1 MKRYELLI
9 ASLLALALLAG
20 CEKEQ
25 AAAPKTAPKAAA
37 KPPAKVVAPPKEAA
51 APPPSEETRYV
62 YVADGRRDPF
72 LPLVGKK
79 VAAFSE
85 NPLESF
91 DLTQFKLK
99 GLIVGLGEPK
109 AIVVAPDGKS
119 YILKKGMRIG
129 KSNGII
135 RDINRDKILVEE
147 QYQDIAGKTHT
158 NMQEILVPKREGV

>member
-1 MKRYELLI
+1 MRPYELLI
-9 ASLLALALLAG
+9 AALLALALLGG

-25 AAAPKTAPKAAA
+25 TPAPTASPKTSA
-37 KPPAKVVAPPKEAA
+37 KPPAKAVAPPTAAVPLPKPEEAKL
-51 APPPSEETRYV
+51 V
-62 YVADGRRDPF
+62 YSAEGRRDPF

-85 NPLESF
+85 NPLENF
-91 DLTQFKLK
+91 DLIQYKLK
-99 GLIVGLGEPK
+99 GLIIGLGDPK

-119 YILKKGMRIG
+119 YILKEGMRIG

-135 RDINRDKILVEE
+135 RDINREKILVEE
-147 QYQDIAGKTHT
+147 QYQDLTGKTHT